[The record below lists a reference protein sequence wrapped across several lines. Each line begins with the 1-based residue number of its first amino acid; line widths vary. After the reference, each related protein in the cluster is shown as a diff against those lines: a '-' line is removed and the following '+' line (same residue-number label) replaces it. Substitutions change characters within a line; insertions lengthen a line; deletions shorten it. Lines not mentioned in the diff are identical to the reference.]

1 MVTSAELC
9 PTSEEPDKII
19 REMKKYLK
27 DEGLNDLEPV
37 SLFAEQLE
45 KETVAAIE
53 QLADQFRSMK
63 SPEQIKKAVIKGIPR
78 QAVLKPAH
86 AIYRLQ
92 GQRFALGDR
101 VIMVVDAAAGGVP
114 LAMKGVVVGI
124 GMRDIDVVW
133 DVPFMGGETLNG
145 RCTEYRGSTVPFSA
159 CLNLTQPQF
168 AVGMNTPAQPL
179 SNGAPAFKP
188 KLGPQPAVPMQ
199 NYKPSVPAKN
209 PVQIMRNPGRTGVN
223 GNGNGPMQYGNAA
236 KGIRAQARPD
246 QIPASHRDHLQ
257 SVLTGQERVMAAQ
270 QASRISGHNKP
281 QPHGSIP
288 KPAAHVVKSPAKT
301 HVALPSHTA
310 VVGQGHD
317 GPDRGG
323 AGGRGAGRGRG
334 GRGRGRGAAPAP
346 APA

>member
-1 MVTSAELC
+1 
-9 PTSEEPDKII
+9 
-19 REMKKYLK
+19 MKKYLK

-45 KETVAAIE
+45 KETVTAIE
-53 QLADQFRSMK
+53 QLADHFRSAK
-63 SPEQIKKAVIKGIPR
+63 SPDQIKKAIVKAIPR

-92 GQRFALGDR
+92 GQKFALGDR

-145 RCTEYRGSTVPFSA
+145 RCSEYRGSTVPFAA

-199 NYKPSVPAKN
+199 NYRPSVPSKN
-209 PVQIMRNPGRTGVN
+209 PVQIMRNPGRPN
-223 GNGNGPMQYGNAA
+223 GANGQGNGPMQYGNAA
-236 KGIRAQARPD
+236 KGVRAQARPD
-246 QIPASHRDHLQ
+246 QIPASHRDRLQ

-270 QASRISGHNKP
+270 QASRISGYNKP
-281 QPHGSIP
+281 QPQAHIA
-288 KPAAHVVKSPAKT
+288 KPAAHVVKSPT
-301 HVALPSHTA
+301 RPHVALPSHTA
-310 VVGQGHD
+310 SHGHD
-317 GPDRGG
+317 GPTRGG
-323 AGGRGAGRGRG
+323 AGGRGRGGGGRGRG
-334 GRGRGRGAAPAP
+334 GRGKGRGAAPAP
-346 APA
+346 LS